1 MKKTSIISRIVL
13 LAAAL
18 AAVAVPFNLKATPY
32 ASCLTNN
39 GGNIQ
44 FYLNESNAT
53 IVVTYEDGTTN
64 ANFNGITSGTN
75 VPAGQLSFLLGA
87 HSSYAITV
95 TKIGSGSPSLIK
107 TLALPG
113 ATVNPRGVDVNKN
126 TASPYFGRVYEV
138 SGGGSPPGVM
148 LMNPDLSYV
157 YSNTNA
163 RNGGIT
169 TFGSAGTGTGQS
181 PYRLWVAPDDS
192 VIVGD
197 ATTGGSAVYQI
208 DPNFTTNSF
217 NKLILGPVGDTAGLA
232 AGSHG
237 TVESRPLLLGSTNGG
252 NAVLL
257 QIDGQI
263 SPYNSLLIYNVGSG
277 PWPWNNPPSVVGP
290 QVGVGVDSITLGGNE
305 YPGLTRGPNGYFYC
319 STYRANLSNP
329 LIQVYDA
336 TGTNILWNSW
346 QPDGTPYNVTGVGNG
361 TPSGDYFLL
370 TIQGIGEGV
379 ADSAVSA
386 DGKYLVAMNLHNGII
401 ICALTNGIPNPAS
414 IFTVNNIST
423 TSSSRGV
430 AWDAALNFYVSSS
443 GIGVVQEWSLGV
455 SAKAITM
462 GNATGQT
469 NFSLTLPSTT
479 VSVTATTPQAS
490 QNGPTPGVFTITR
503 SSVVSSDTNA
513 PLTVFFTLGGTA
525 TNGTPYLTTNTTSGV
540 NNGINTTN
548 ITITSN
554 VPTNGVYTFSG
565 EVITNFTAYSTN
577 TFYTTNGVIITT
589 NMTITA
595 RTTYTATL
603 SVVFAP
609 GQDST
614 NITIIPV
621 NDGLSRPTT
630 PVILTLVG
638 SGSYALVPLFSDT
651 VYIQNTGPQFLFIS
665 SVPAPTMYKGLTN
678 DFVSFVVTRWGDTNA
693 ATYTGVSSYVTS
705 GAPGA
710 FTGPSDFMTFNPGD
724 LTVTNKTISPVINTT
739 NYVGNK
745 TFTLTVTFT
754 TFPQQGTNTATFTII
769 DNANLPATVLY
780 ANPLTNPN
788 DATNWAVTA
797 ANDDMFNEGGAVDN
811 TIEFGYD
818 LTANNPESVNNGLIP
833 LPPSGATNALRVTVN
848 KNMGRAAGV
857 NLYPTNVTFSGDYA
871 VRFAMNIAEGNNANF
886 TTEGP
891 LFGINHTG
899 MDTNWW
905 TGSGIFSGWDPSNTS
920 SNWASDGVWYWVAAD
935 GGAGAGDYLE
945 KTGVGGTNNNNTG
958 WQNLASALRATF
970 ANNFKDPVPYSTLN
984 GTTPAAGLP
993 ANSSPFNGAQIGG
1006 YTNAWA
1012 DVEIKTVKNKVTLSI
1027 NKTTIFIYT
1036 NTTIWTNGTIMLGY
1050 NDPFGSPTAN
1060 SIGGSDAAVYFS
1072 DVKVVRLS
1080 APAFTLQPTNIVVGK
1095 GSNATFAVA
1104 LSFDS
1109 SSANTNGQ
1117 WLFNGAAI
1125 AGATNYVYSF
1135 TVATNSYGTYSFS
1148 LNDSNYIVVSSN
1160 ALLTPPLP
1168 NIVSVLPTTRAA
1180 ALNGSASFTVTANT
1194 FSGITNYQWLS
1205 NSVPIASATA
1215 STLTISPVRAGNFGS
1230 IYTVRLNDGTTSITS
1245 APPVTITVAVSQLI
1259 TSPALLSGAKFRLS
1273 VNTESGPSYVVETKT
1288 NLLQTSWLPLSTN
1301 AGTGGIINVTNNI
1314 TSGVQG
1320 YYRVR
1325 LQ

>member
-39 GGNIQ
+39 GGSIQ

-64 ANFNGITSGTN
+64 ASFNGVTTGTN

-95 TKIGSGSPSLIK
+95 TKVGSGSPSLIK
-107 TLALPG
+107 SMPISG
-113 ATVNPRGVDVNKN
+113 NPRGVDVNKN
-126 TASPYFGRVYEV
+126 FASPYFGRVYEV
-138 SGGGSPPGVM
+138 NGGGSPAGVY
-148 LMNPDLSYV
+148 LLNPDLTYV
-157 YSNTNA
+157 YTNTA
-163 RNGGIT
+163 RNGGVA
-169 TFGSAGTGTGQS
+169 TFGSAGTTTGQS
-181 PYRLWVAPDDS
+181 PYRLGVAADDF

-197 ATTGGSAVYQI
+197 ATTGGSAVYRI
-208 DPNFTTNSF
+208 DPTFTTNQ
-217 NKLILGPVGDTAGLA
+217 LLLGPVGNTAGLA

-237 TVESRPLLLGSTNGG
+237 TIESRPIVTGSIANG
-252 NAVLL
+252 NMVLYDV
-257 QIDGQI
+257 DGD
-263 SPYNSLLIYNVGSG
+263 LDLSG
-277 PWPWNNPPSVVGP
+277 PNGAHINSIQVYKIGAGPLPWMNAPTYTG
-290 QVGVGVDSITLGGNE
+290 GEVGVDLNSTGLGGNE
-305 YPGLTRGPNGYFYC
+305 YPGLTM
-319 STYRANLSNP
+319 
-329 LIQVYDA
+329 
-336 TGTNILWNSW
+336 GTNGLIYASNYRLSPPTPPLVQVWDPTGSNNLWNSW
-346 QPDGTPYNVTGVGNG
+346 QPDGTAWPGGSFNG
-361 TPSGDYFLL
+361 GDYFEIAIAGQ
-370 TIQGIGEGV
+370 IQGV
-379 ADSAVSA
+379 ADSAVSV
-386 DGKYLVAMNLHNGII
+386 DGNYLVTVNLDNGVIV
-401 ICALTNGIPNPAS
+401 CPLTNGIPNVSSLFSVPG
-414 IFTVNNIST
+414 TST
-423 TSSSRGV
+423 AGNARGLC
-430 AWDAALNFYVSSS
+430 WDAALNYYMSSS
-443 GIGVVQEWSLGV
+443 GIGAVQEWSLGV
-455 SAKAITM
+455 TAKAITT

-469 NFSLTLPSTT
+469 NFSLTLPSTH

-490 QNGPTPGVFTITR
+490 QNGPTSGVFTITR

-603 SVVFAP
+603 SVVFAA
-609 GQDST
+609 GQNST
-614 NITIIPV
+614 NITITPV
-621 NDGLSRPTT
+621 NDNQPRPTT
-630 PVILTLVG
+630 TVILTLVG
-638 SGSYALVPLFSDT
+638 SGSYALVPLVSDT
-651 VYIQNTGPQFLFIS
+651 VAIQNTGPQFLFIS
-665 SVPAPTMYKGLTN
+665 SVPAPTMYKRLTN

-710 FTGPSDFMTFNPGD
+710 FTGPSDFMTINPGD
-724 LTVTNKTISPVINTT
+724 LTVTNKSISPVINTT

-745 TFTLTVTFT
+745 TFTLTVTFS
-754 TFPQQGTNTATFTII
+754 TFPRQGTNTATFTII

-780 ANPLTNPN
+780 ANPLIDPN

-797 ANDDMFNEGGAVDN
+797 ANNDMFNQSGAVDN

-848 KNMGRAAGV
+848 KNMGQAAGV

-871 VRFAMNIAEGNNANF
+871 LRFAMDIVEGNNANF

-899 MDTNWW
+899 KDTNWW
-905 TGSGIFSGWDPSNTS
+905 TGSGILSGWDPSNTS
-920 SNWASDGVWYWVAAD
+920 SNWASDGVWYWISAD
-935 GGAGAGDYLE
+935 GDAALGDYVE
-945 KTGVGGTNNNNTG
+945 FTGVGGTNNNTG
-958 WQNLASALRATF
+958 WQNP
-970 ANNFKDPVPYSTLN
+970 ANVDQSTMVNVFKNPVPYSTS
-984 GTTPAAGLP
+984 GVGMP
-993 ANSSPFNGAQIGG
+993 ANSSPFNGAQLGS

-1012 DVEIKTVKNKVTLSI
+1012 DVEIKTVNKKVTLSI
-1027 NKTTIFIYT
+1027 NKTAIFNYT
-1036 NTTIWTNGTIMLGY
+1036 NTTVWTNGTIMLGY
-1050 NDPFGSPTAN
+1050 NDPFS
-1060 SIGGSDAAVYFS
+1060 SIGGSDGAVYFS

-1080 APAFTLQPTNIVVGK
+1080 APAFTLQPTNIIVGK

-1135 TVATNSYGTYSFS
+1135 TVTNNSYGTYSFN

-1160 ALLTPPLP
+1160 AVLTPPTP

-1180 ALNGSASFTVTANT
+1180 ALNGSASFTVSANT

-1245 APPVTITVAVSQLI
+1245 SPPVTITVAVSQVI
-1259 TSPALLSGAKFRLS
+1259 TSPALLSGTKFRLS
-1273 VNTESGPSYVVETKT
+1273 LGTESGPSYVVETKT
-1288 NLLQTSWLPLSTN
+1288 NLLQATWTPVSTN
-1301 AGTGGIINVTNNI
+1301 AGTGGVINVTNTI
-1314 TSGVQG
+1314 ISGSQE